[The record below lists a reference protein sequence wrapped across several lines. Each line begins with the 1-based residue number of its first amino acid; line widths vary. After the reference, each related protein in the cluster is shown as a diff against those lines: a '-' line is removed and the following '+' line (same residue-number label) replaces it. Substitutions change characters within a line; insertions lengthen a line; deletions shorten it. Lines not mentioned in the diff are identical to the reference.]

1 MAKLTLSTISSRYAS
16 VGALNSN
23 NDAIEEAL
31 ENTLSR
37 DGTAPN
43 YMAADLDMN
52 SQRILNLPDPT
63 TDSEPATKGWVE
75 AQPGSAAADAVA
87 AASSAATAT
96 AAAATIAGFEWE
108 SQWLTATA
116 YAVNNLVYEAGNTY
130 ICLVAHT
137 SGTFGTDFG
146 AGKWELFAAKGAAG
160 AGTGDMLGSN
170 NLSDL
175 TNFATARATLGVP
188 ASADIGVTIQP
199 YDADTLKADTAD
211 TLTAGFA
218 ATPYNAGTK
227 SSGTFTLNEA
237 NGNFQHCVNGGAF
250 TLAPPTNDCTI
261 VLQVTNNASAGT
273 ITTSGFTKVTG
284 SSITTTDGHDFF
296 MFITKCNGFSHLA
309 VQALQ

>member
-1 MAKLTLSTISSRYAS
+1 MAKLTLSTIGSRYAS
-16 VGALNSN
+16 VAALNAN
-23 NDAIEEAL
+23 FTAIVAAL

-37 DGTAPN
+37 DGTSPN
-43 YMAADLDMN
+43 YIAADVDMN
-52 SQRILNLPDPT
+52 ANRLLNLPDPVNDT
-63 TDSEPATKGWVE
+63 EPATKGWVE
-75 AQPGSAAADAVA
+75 AQPGSAAADAITASA
-87 AASSAATAT
+87 AAATAT
-96 AAAATIAGFEWE
+96 AAASTIAGFEWG
-108 SQWLTATA
+108 SQWLTATS

-130 ICLVAHT
+130 ICIVAHT

-188 ASADIGVTIQP
+188 ASADVGVTIQA

-211 TLTAGFA
+211 VLTAGFA

-227 SSGTFTLNEA
+227 SAGTFTPDES
-237 NGNFQHCVNGGAF
+237 NGNFQYAVNGGTF
-250 TLAPPTNDCTI
+250 TLAPPTNNCTLVI
-261 VLQVTNNASAGT
+261 QITNNGSAGA

-284 SSITTTDGHDFF
+284 DTLSTTNADDFF
-296 MFITKCNGFSHLA
+296 LFITKCNGFSHLA